1 MSVINVA
8 WRGVELYMRGLSNR
22 RMTLPE
28 VTAFRGMAELYLA
41 QAMFRPDP
49 STEVEQVRVP
59 HDGGQVH
66 GEWVERGP
74 STRDSSV
81 VLYVH
86 GGAFVAFSPRTHR
99 GMVSEIAARTGR
111 SVFSVDY
118 RMAPEYRF
126 PSAADDVLRAY
137 SWLLASGVPASQI
150 VVAGDS
156 AGGHLALGLTPRAVR
171 AGLPAPAA
179 VVGISPLVDP
189 SMELA
194 SGWVAARGRPDSF
207 TPAARA
213 TVGLYPRRMPLDHP
227 ELLLTNDDL
236 SVMPPTLIQVSASE
250 PLMADAEAYVE
261 AMRAAGGDVSL
272 HSWKGKPH
280 VFQIAFRVSKTASE
294 ALDELAAFALSK
306 VGTVRTADTS
316 LRNPQDR

>member
-1 MSVINVA
+1 MSGRRVPLT
-8 WRGVELYMRGLSNR
+8 WRGLELYMRGLSKR
-22 RMTLPE
+22 RMTLAE
-28 VTAFRGMAELYLA
+28 VTAFRAMAELYLA
-41 QAMFRPDP
+41 QAMFRPHH
-49 STEVEQVRVP
+49 STLVEPVRLR
-59 HDGGQVH
+59 HDDGWVH
-66 GEWVERGP
+66 GEWVERPGVH
-74 STRDSSV
+74 TRDESV
-81 VLYVH
+81 VLYAH

-126 PSAADDVLRAY
+126 PAAADDVLRAY
-137 SWLLASGVPASQI
+137 AWLLSSGIPASKI

-189 SMELA
+189 SMALA
-194 SGWVAARGRPDSF
+194 EAWIASKGRRDSF
-207 TPAARA
+207 TAAARA
-213 TVGLYPRRMPLDHP
+213 TVGLYPRRVALDHP

-250 PLMADAEAYVE
+250 PLVADAESYVD
-261 AMRAAGGDVSL
+261 ALRAVGGDVTL
-272 HSWKGKPH
+272 QTWKGRPH
-280 VFQIAFRVSKTASE
+280 VFQIGWKVSRTASE
-294 ALDELAAFALSK
+294 ALDEIASYALAR
-306 VGTVRTADTS
+306 VTAD
-316 LRNPQDR
+316 PAAPAI

>member
-1 MSVINVA
+1 MSRRVPVT
-8 WRGVELYMRGLSNR
+8 WRGVELYMRGLSRR
-22 RMTLPE
+22 RMTLAE
-28 VTAFRGMAELYLA
+28 VTAFRAMAELYLA
-41 QAMFRPDP
+41 QAIFRPDP
-49 STEVEQVRVP
+49 ATLVAPVKTR
-59 HDGGQVH
+59 HGAGWVH
-66 GEWVERGP
+66 GEWVERPGIH
-74 STRDSSV
+74 TRDESV

-126 PSAADDVLRAY
+126 PAAADDVLRAY
-137 SWLLASGVPASQI
+137 SFLLDSGVPASRI

-189 SMELA
+189 SMALA
-194 SGWVAARGRPDSF
+194 EAWIAARGKRDSF
-207 TPAARA
+207 TAAARA
-213 TVGLYPRRMPLDHP
+213 TIGLYPRRVAFDHP

-250 PLMADAEAYVE
+250 PLMADAESYADTL
-261 AMRAAGGDVSL
+261 RLAGGDVTL
-272 HSWKGKPH
+272 QSWKGKPH
-280 VFQIAFRVSKTASE
+280 VFQIGWKVSRTAST
-294 ALDELAAFALSK
+294 ALDDIASFAIA
-306 VGTVRTADTS
+306 RTAD
-316 LRNPQDR
+316 PADVEA